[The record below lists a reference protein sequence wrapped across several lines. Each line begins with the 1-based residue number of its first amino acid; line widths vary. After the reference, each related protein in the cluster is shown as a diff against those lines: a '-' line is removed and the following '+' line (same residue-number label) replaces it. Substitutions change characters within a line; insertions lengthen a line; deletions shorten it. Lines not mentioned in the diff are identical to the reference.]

1 MNALGFPACQLGV
14 EVAVRSTYSTSVV
27 LSRDEEEGR
36 SWASC
41 RNVISH
47 RIVYAPSPCGFPHP
61 SNNAAKYLAVVFCAE
76 VCNKA
81 HISRIPPLHLQVP
94 STHLSRI
101 SRHASVAIESIAAA
115 LNTKTCRSYRPRRGP
130 RLWKRTLTADSFLLC
145 SCWCSRAAIAASG
158 SMQSNLSRLR
168 RLPPNIHTKHP

>member
-1 MNALGFPACQLGV
+1 MTGIGREAEHPRERMPWGLPACQLGV
-14 EVAVRSTYSTSVV
+14 EVSTRSTYSTSVV

-61 SNNAAKYLAVVFCAE
+61 SNNAAKYLAVVFSAE

-81 HISRIPPLHLQVP
+81 HISRTCFIAPLHLQVT

-101 SRHASVAIESIAAA
+101 PRHASVAIESIAAA
-115 LNTKTCRSYRPRRGP
+115 LNTQTCRPYRPRRGS
-130 RLWKRTLTADSFLLC
+130 RLGQRRLTADSFPSLL
-145 SCWCSRAAIAASG
+145 
-158 SMQSNLSRLR
+158 LLV
-168 RLPPNIHTKHP
+168 